1 MSGSWDVKI
10 QILAPSL
17 YKIHIIIFCSG
28 GFEQNRGLSNWIHF
42 YPKSIIS
49 LVILWTVVATELLTW
64 LLYRKYRQ
72 GLETTTNANTQ
83 STTILKQISKQ
94 KFYTTGIVLFLV
106 GIVLCF
112 AHIMLIF
119 NNGYISTNSSIDL
132 TQIMYCLGL
141 SQRIQ
146 WTGSYWTKPNLCWN
160 KVNTNSI
167 YVLKALNDCICV

>member
-1 MSGSWDVKI
+1 MNYSRKKKDSSSLAMLFIPVDVI
-10 QILAPSL
+10 SSILMFTGN
-17 YKIHIIIFCSG
+17 IWCIG
-28 GFEQNRGLSNWIHF
+28 GFEQNRGLSNWIHL

-72 GLETTTNANTQ
+72 GLETTTNSQ

-141 SQRIQ
+141 SQRNQ
-146 WTGSYWTKPNLCWN
+146 WTGSYWTKPNLC
-160 KVNTNSI
+160 
-167 YVLKALNDCICV
+167 